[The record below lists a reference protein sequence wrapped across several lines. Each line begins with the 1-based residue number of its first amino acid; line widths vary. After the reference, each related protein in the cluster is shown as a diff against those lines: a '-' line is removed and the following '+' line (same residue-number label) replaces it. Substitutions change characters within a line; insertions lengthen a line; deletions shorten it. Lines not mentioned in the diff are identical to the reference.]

1 MSRFFAFCA
10 FALFSSIGWAQ
21 GLVVSTQPIYL
32 IAKEVTKGVEQPA
45 LLLQHQSGH
54 DVSLTPMHRKMV
66 QDADLVVWLGK
77 AHEAPLEKLLA
88 GNPKSIAVL
97 DSGIVSVLPLRN
109 PRGQALPNTVDTHV
123 WLEPN
128 NAVRIGFFI
137 AALRSQQMPAQRERY
152 WANARAFAHS
162 LLLTAQKLNVS
173 AKAQPYWSYH
183 DAYQYL
189 ERPLNLKFAG
199 ALTDDGQ
206 WLDEEYIAD
215 ILDLAC
221 ISVGE
226 QPVAIDAARFTP
238 HLDARRA
245 ELEKEVQGRNSRY
258 YDQQEELLYRN
269 QQDRK
274 AEHEGAIRDYR
285 AKEKE
290 ARKLAR
296 QGWRLADVVEA
307 RDLPEAERRYFERAL
322 SGVAA
327 PPRREV
333 AAPPRAPSAAPVP
346 IIGLF
351 PEASGR

>member
-10 FALFSSIGWAQ
+10 FALFSAASWAQ

-66 QDADLVVWLGK
+66 QDADLVIWLGK

-88 GNPKSIAVL
+88 GSPKSIALL
-97 DSGIVSVLPLRN
+97 DSGIVSTLPLRN

-199 ALTDDGQ
+199 ALTDDPHAAPT
-206 WLDEEYIAD
+206 IAQIKYLQD
-215 ILDLAC
+215 SRPNAKMCLLAEGHA
-221 ISVGE
+221 SKSQYQKLNPVAF
-226 QPVAIDAARFTP
+226 QPVDESMN
-238 HLDARRA
+238 A
-245 ELEKEVQGRNSRY
+245 EASFIHAWKTL
-258 YDQQEELLYRN
+258 
-269 QQDRK
+269 
-274 AEHEGAIRDYR
+274 AEQTQNCVLN
-285 AKEKE
+285 
-290 ARKLAR
+290 ARK
-296 QGWRLADVVEA
+296 
-307 RDLPEAERRYFERAL
+307 
-322 SGVAA
+322 
-327 PPRREV
+327 
-333 AAPPRAPSAAPVP
+333 
-346 IIGLF
+346 
-351 PEASGR
+351 